1 MSQKAAPALG
11 AELDHV
17 VGGEEDVLTLEV
29 PVPPRARHPIH
40 SVPARVMRA
49 TLPKMKRGEHK
60 SIFPGNV
67 HSAIRCRDE
76 KLVLVEKF
84 GQF

>member
-1 MSQKAAPALG
+1 MSKKAAPVLG

-49 TLPKMKRGEHK
+49 TLL
-60 SIFPGNV
+60 
-67 HSAIRCRDE
+67 
-76 KLVLVEKF
+76 KLHF
-84 GQF
+84 A